1 MSGIENYPTLQVIIS
16 ILLIIVS
23 VLIMITSIIIR
34 KKLKLETIFCVTIFS
49 IGILTCTSN
58 IVLMLKGILELM
70 LRSWF
75 QYPKGG

>member
-34 KKLKLETIFCVTIFS
+34 KKRKRLKRRCLVDTA
-49 IGILTCTSN
+49 LN
-58 IVLMLKGILELM
+58 
-70 LRSWF
+70 R
-75 QYPKGG
+75 YN

>member
-1 MSGIENYPTLQVIIS
+1 MSGIENYPTLQVS

-70 LRSWF
+70 LRS
-75 QYPKGG
+75 

>member
-16 ILLIIVS
+16 IL
-23 VLIMITSIIIR
+23 LIMITSIIIR

-70 LRSWF
+70 LRS
-75 QYPKGG
+75 